1 MSSPLG
7 TVQSVIVCVPAE
19 SGIQGACPAGSVQ
32 TVTAA
37 YLVSPTASETLDL
50 IASPIN
56 PADLGAVW
64 GFAFASTV
72 FLWLV
77 SLSAG
82 AVIRAVKSA

>member
-7 TVQSVIVCVPAE
+7 TVQTIVICVPGD
-19 SGIQGACPAGSVQ
+19 SGLQGICPAGSVQ
-32 TVTAA
+32 TVTTA
-37 YLVSPTASETLDL
+37 YLVSPVASETLDL
-50 IASPIN
+50 IATPID

-72 FLWLV
+72 GLWML